1 MVTNKQGGCVAAVVL
16 AAGMSR
22 RMGMAKQLL
31 GIEGKTLLERTLD
44 NVRAARVS
52 EIVLV
57 LGAEAEEIQR
67 QLPAGDF
74 RVVVN
79 SEYQQGM
86 GTSLRCGLAAVS
98 PSTQAALIVL
108 ADQPF
113 VRPATLD
120 RLIAYHAESQA
131 QIVLPL
137 HRGFRGNP
145 VLLDRSV
152 FPEVMSL
159 SGDVGCRAIFGNH
172 TDGIHKLEVDDPGVL
187 LDIDTEADLRNIDW
201 TAGAD
206 PVERFRLPQVEGR
219 EPQGNRTA
227 RPELVIVGR
236 DEVARALAKLA
247 CVLKFNITFVDPL
260 LRPAEVP
267 EADRVLHL
275 LNFALLPCGE
285 KFVVVASRGQCD
297 EEAVEE
303 ALNTGASYVALL
315 SNKNRAREI
324 INSLRQREV
333 GSEKLALVRA
343 PAGLEIGAES
353 PEEIALSILAEIVA
367 TSRTTRKG

>member
-1 MVTNKQGGCVAAVVL
+1 MLTNKQGGRVAAVVL

-22 RMGMAKQLL
+22 RMGRAKQLL
-31 GIEGKTLLERTLD
+31 GIAGKTLLERTLD
-44 NVRAARVS
+44 YVRAAQVS

-57 LGAEAEEIQR
+57 LGAEAEEIRR
-67 QLPAGDF
+67 QLAPGDF
-74 RVVVN
+74 RVIVN
-79 SEYQQGM
+79 PEYQQGM

-120 RLIAYHAESQA
+120 RMVAYHAELQA
-131 QIVLPL
+131 QIILPL
-137 HRGFRGNP
+137 YRGFRGNP

-172 TDGIHKLEVDDPGVL
+172 TDGIHKLEVNDPGVL
-187 LDIDTEADLRNIDW
+187 LDIDTESDLVAIDSR
-201 TAGAD
+201 AGTD
-206 PVERFRLPQVEGR
+206 PIERFRLPEIEGR
-219 EPQGNRTA
+219 EPQSDRAA
-227 RPELVIVGR
+227 RPELLIVGR

-247 CVLKFNITFVDPL
+247 SVLKFNITFVDPL

-267 EADRVLHL
+267 EADRVVHV
-275 LNFALLPCGE
+275 LNFALLPQQE
-285 KFVVVASRGQCD
+285 RFVVVASRGQCD

-315 SNKNRAREI
+315 ASKNRAREI
-324 INSLRQREV
+324 INSLRQRGV
-333 GSEKLALVRA
+333 GSDKLASVRA
-343 PAGLEIGAES
+343 PAGLEIGAET
-353 PEEIALSILAEIVA
+353 PEEIALSILAEMVA
-367 TSRTTRKG
+367 TRRTTTKG